1 MTRIRIAGALLLS
14 LGLTLS
20 AGTASARGGR
30 GSLSGKSKSSK
41 IKSLGTAK
49 RTGNSTGNAET
60 AEKERKIE
68 DGSEKY
74 GNEVNDTP
82 AVVEE
87 QKPTVTKPA
96 TKKKKAPVVV
106 DG

>member
-14 LGLTLS
+14 LGLALS

-41 IKSLGTAK
+41 IKSLGTEK
-49 RTGNSTGNAET
+49 RIGNSTGNVET

-82 AVVEE
+82 AVEV

>member
-1 MTRIRIAGALLLS
+1 MTRIRIAGALVLS

-20 AGTASARGGR
+20 AGNASARGGR

-41 IKSLGTAK
+41 IKSLGTEK
-49 RTGNSTGNAET
+49 RIGNSTGNAET

-74 GNEVNDTP
+74 GNEVNDAP
-82 AVVEE
+82 AVEE

-96 TKKKKAPVVV
+96 AKKKKAPAVV